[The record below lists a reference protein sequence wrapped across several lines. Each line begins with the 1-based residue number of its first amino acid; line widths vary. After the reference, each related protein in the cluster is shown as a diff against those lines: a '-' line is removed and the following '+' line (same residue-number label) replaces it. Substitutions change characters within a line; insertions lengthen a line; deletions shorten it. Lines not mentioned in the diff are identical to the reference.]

1 MATNACKTD
10 PCFDVGLSEAD
21 VEMQRLIESQ
31 VESHKIGSA
40 IAVEALRRSSA
51 EFSPELPTDL
61 LQDAVF
67 NQQVRSISPLD
78 SSSISFI
85 TYAV

>member
-1 MATNACKTD
+1 MVLPHYNVACM
-10 PCFDVGLSEAD
+10 VSEAD

-40 IAVEALRRSSA
+40 IAEEALRRSSS
-51 EFSPELPTDL
+51 EFSPELPAEL

-67 NQQVRSISPLD
+67 NQNVCILL
-78 SSSISFI
+78 IL
-85 TYAV
+85 

>member
-1 MATNACKTD
+1 MIT
-10 PCFDVGLSEAD
+10 EAD

-40 IAVEALRRSSA
+40 IAEEALHRSSA
-51 EFSPELPTDL
+51 EFSPDLPADL

-67 NQQVRSISPLD
+67 NQNVSQSV
-78 SSSISFI
+78 
-85 TYAV
+85 TAAVVLRYTNDIYPNDGKNVCLVSRHRW